1 MIPMRSQVLSNQAF
15 KSAFLLKR
23 ELKTS
28 GQKKRERGPSFK
40 LGGVSVNAKTLI
52 AAEKEMEPLDEI
64 LPSDVHERIK
74 WVLDARYLILT
85 RTMVFL

>member
-1 MIPMRSQVLSNQAF
+1 M
-15 KSAFLLKR
+15 
-23 ELKTS
+23 
-28 GQKKRERGPSFK
+28 
-40 LGGVSVNAKTLI
+40 NAKTLI